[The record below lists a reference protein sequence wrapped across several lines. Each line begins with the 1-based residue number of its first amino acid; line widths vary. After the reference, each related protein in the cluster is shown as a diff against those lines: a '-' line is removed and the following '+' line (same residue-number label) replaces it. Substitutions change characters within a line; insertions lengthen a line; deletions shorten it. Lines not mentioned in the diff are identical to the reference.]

1 MTALSAAVRENRTLA
16 GNFDL
21 VREKLEQA
29 VEILREKDVALWLTF
44 VRETSLVSDP
54 ALDLI
59 LGLDLTWQ
67 SMLMVSQT
75 GERAA
80 IVGHFDA
87 DNVRRCGGYDSVIGY
102 HKSMR
107 EPLLNELER
116 LDPKAIAINFSEN
129 DPAADGLTHGLFNL
143 LMGYLADTPYAA
155 RLISAED
162 IISALRGRKSK
173 AELSRIRQAV
183 ATTEGIFDELNARL
197 RPGQSERELAAW
209 VHQRVKE
216 MNLGF
221 AWEPEYCPTFTAG
234 PDSPVG
240 HAVPGDWKTR
250 RGQLLQVDFG
260 VQLQGF
266 VADLQR
272 IWYFLGDGE
281 AEPPEDVRR
290 AFDAV
295 RAAIEAGK
303 AALRPGAVGW
313 EVDTA
318 GRDAI
323 THWGYPEYQH
333 ALGHQVGRTAH
344 DGSTLLG
351 PIWERYGQTPF
362 GIVEAGNVF
371 TLELG
376 VKVPGR
382 GFIGLE
388 EDVLV
393 TETGCVYLSTP
404 QTELWCV

>member
-1 MTALSAAVRENRTLA
+1 
-16 GNFDL
+16 
-21 VREKLEQA
+21 
-29 VEILREKDVALWLTF
+29 
-44 VRETSLVSDP
+44 
-54 ALDLI
+54 
-59 LGLDLTWQ
+59 
-67 SMLMVSQT
+67 
-75 GERAA
+75 
-80 IVGHFDA
+80 
-87 DNVRRCGGYDSVIGY
+87 
-102 HKSMR
+102 
-107 EPLLNELER
+107 
-116 LDPKAIAINFSEN
+116 
-129 DPAADGLTHGLFNL
+129 
-143 LMGYLADTPYAA
+143 LADTPYAT
-155 RLISAED
+155 RLIAAED

-173 AELSRIRQAV
+173 TELSRIRQAV
-183 ATTEGIFDELNARL
+183 ATTERIFDELNARL

-221 AWEPEYCPTFTAG
+221 AWEPEHCPTFTAG

-240 HAVPGDWKTR
+240 HAMPGDWKTR
-250 RGQLLQVDFG
+250 RGQLLQIDFG

-272 IWYFLGDGE
+272 TWYLLGD
-281 AEPPEDVRR
+281 AETKPPDDVRR

-303 AALRPGAVGW
+303 AALKPGAVGW

-323 THWGYPEYQH
+323 TQWGYPEYQH

-351 PIWERYGQTPF
+351 PLWERYGQTPF
-362 GIVEAGNVF
+362 GIVEVGNVF

-376 VKVPGR
+376 VNVPGR

-393 TETGCVYLSTP
+393 TATGCVYLSTP